1 MQPIEQLLKERIG
14 LDVSS
19 IGSSLIQ
26 RTVRL
31 RMKRLGLQT
40 LSNYEELLLKSES
53 ECWELIESVVV
64 TETWFFR
71 DRASLH
77 GMVRLLASESLLS
90 NPAARIRI
98 LCIPCSSGEEPYSI
112 VMALTDSGLRH
123 ERFEIDAADISE
135 RALAK
140 ARAGK
145 YGRNSFRG
153 KDLAYR
159 ERYFKPGTDGYLLEQ
174 SIREKVSFHHAN
186 ILTRKDSLKLQT
198 YDFVFCRN
206 LLIYFDRETQRVALQ
221 RIGELLSPTGILFVG
236 PAELPLVLAHGYA
249 PLPLPMTFAC
259 RKGMVTGQRDEDVQ
273 FVSGNAVSGLPVSGE
288 PRTIAAQI
296 KPTLEEAQ
304 HLANA
309 GSFHDAFT
317 LCERHLKDHGPSA
330 HAYYVLGLVEDARGN
345 LKAAL
350 DYYRKTLYLE
360 PGHYEALLQMALIS
374 FNNGEHA
381 QARNFK
387 ARAQRSRSNRVL
399 ELPSRAYAQLPTGAL
414 PRIVNAAPTNQSQPN
429 PG

>member
-1 MQPIEQLLKERIG
+1 
-14 LDVSS
+14 
-19 IGSSLIQ
+19 
-26 RTVRL
+26 
-31 RMKRLGLQT
+31 MKRLGLQT
-40 LSNYEELLLKSES
+40 LSSYEELLLKSES

-198 YDFVFCRN
+198 YEFRFLPKSIDIFTMGDSTGRIAKDRRIVIAHRN
-206 LLIYFDRETQRVALQ
+206 FIR
-221 RIGELLSPTGILFVG
+221 G
-236 PAELPLVLAHGYA
+236 
-249 PLPLPMTFAC
+249 
-259 RKGMVTGQRDEDVQ
+259 
-273 FVSGNAVSGLPVSGE
+273 SGRTT
-288 PRTIAAQI
+288 PRPCAW
-296 KPTLEEAQ
+296 LR
-304 HLANA
+304 
-309 GSFHDAFT
+309 SFT
-317 LCERHLKDHGPSA
+317 LADDIRL
-330 HAYYVLGLVEDARGN
+330 
-345 LKAAL
+345 
-350 DYYRKTLYLE
+350 
-360 PGHYEALLQMALIS
+360 
-374 FNNGEHA
+374 
-381 QARNFK
+381 
-387 ARAQRSRSNRVL
+387 
-399 ELPSRAYAQLPTGAL
+399 
-414 PRIVNAAPTNQSQPN
+414 
-429 PG
+429 